1 MRVSDN
7 HSETRTNHI
16 KALIAFLRQQHR
28 LPHRGGSRSKPN
40 DVVNAWFFT
49 CKKVL
54 TAYGECVHASKIS
67 DSSAS
72 AENEH
77 GAHDN
82 IRSEPSKPHEYTS
95 RRENLRKLPE
105 EHKDEVS
112 RLSPSSTHNLEPCVR
127 VRRVEFKF
135 GRQLCGNE
143 TTEYEWSMVRK
154 TPGLALPLQ
163 TEGLELWPRL
173 RNIVLPVSKRLFTA
187 RLWNY

>member
-28 LPHRGGSRSKPN
+28 LPHRGGSEASLMTLSMRG
-40 DVVNAWFFT
+40 FFT

-105 EHKDEVS
+105 EHKDKVS
-112 RLSPSSTHNLEPCVR
+112 RLSPSSTPQSRAMCAR
-127 VRRVEFKF
+127 
-135 GRQLCGNE
+135 
-143 TTEYEWSMVRK
+143 
-154 TPGLALPLQ
+154 
-163 TEGLELWPRL
+163 
-173 RNIVLPVSKRLFTA
+173 TA
-187 RLWNY
+187 R